1 MFENVFDYICFP
13 TGVKELRYAQFRRR
27 ARVEGKMKGIR
38 HLARHLNISIG
49 TVSKALNGRH
59 DVNEKTRKRVLAAA
73 TKLGYAPNQSGR
85 SLRQG
90 STNAVGFLIEF
101 SPEAAAN
108 SDNFFVGLVEGAQ
121 SALARHSLDLVVL
134 PYSTQED
141 SLEQLQRIVARRL
154 VDALMI
160 SATLKVDPRIEFL
173 SRANI
178 PFIALGRSDSGGD
191 HPWIDLDFDGVANV
205 AVDRLVEHGHRRIAI
220 ALPANETNLGYVFFN
235 AYRRALK
242 SHGLP
247 YSQQFVFR
255 GRSSELGGYQIGSE
269 LLALKERPT
278 AILLVYEL
286 LAIGLYRRLNEG
298 GMAPGRDIA
307 VIGFREGPQARF
319 LSPALT
325 CFRMSLHDLGVTLGE
340 SLLAALPAFRKIY
353 PFGTVQK
360 IWPLE
365 LVPGESDDF
374 RQRSL
379 PRK

>member
-1 MFENVFDYICFP
+1 M
-13 TGVKELRYAQFRRR
+13 R
-27 ARVEGKMKGIR
+27 GIR

-73 TKLGYAPNQSGR
+73 AKLGYVPNQSGR

-90 STNAVGFLIEF
+90 STNAVGFMIEF
-101 SPEAAAN
+101 SAEAAAN

-121 SALARHSLDLVVL
+121 SALARHALDLVVL

-141 SLEQLQRIVARRL
+141 SYDQLQRIVARRL
-154 VDALMI
+154 VDALII
-160 SATLKVDPRIEFL
+160 SATLKTDPRLEFL
-173 SRANI
+173 SGANV

-205 AVDRLVEHGHRRIAI
+205 AVDRLVEHGHRRIAV
-220 ALPANETNLGYVFFN
+220 ALPDNESNLGYIFFN

-242 SHGLP
+242 RHGIP
-247 YSQQFVFR
+247 YTRDLVFR

-286 LAIGLYRRLNEG
+286 LAIGLYRRLNEAG
-298 GMAPGRDIA
+298 LRPGRDMA
-307 VIGFREGPQARF
+307 VIGFREGLQARF
-319 LSPALT
+319 LSPTLT

-340 SLLAALPAFRKIY
+340 SLLAALPAFRQVY

-360 IWPLE
+360 IWPLQ

-374 RQRSL
+374 RLRAL
-379 PRK
+379 PGK